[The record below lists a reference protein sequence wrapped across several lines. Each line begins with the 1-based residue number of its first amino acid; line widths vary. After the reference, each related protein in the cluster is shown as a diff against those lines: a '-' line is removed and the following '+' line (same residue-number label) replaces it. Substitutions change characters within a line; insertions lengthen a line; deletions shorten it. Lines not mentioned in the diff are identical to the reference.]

1 MKKFAFTLMM
11 LITSLNLFAQNNDIE
26 MADALRS
33 NGKIYIVVICVVIIL
48 VGLLIYLF
56 TLDRRLKMLEKK
68 ILTKTNFKPHRPNLL
83 GLLLW
88 CLSYT
93 KQNFTCINGL
103 F

>member
-33 NGKIYIVVICVVIIL
+33 NGKIYIVVICVAIIL
-48 VGLLIYLF
+48 IGLLIYLF

-68 ILTKTNFKPHRPNLL
+68 NSNKN
-83 GLLLW
+83 
-88 CLSYT
+88 
-93 KQNFTCINGL
+93 
-103 F
+103 